1 MVQDGGGV
9 EAQRLPGEP
18 EAVLTREVE
27 VEDHDVVAGLVEQA
41 HPGLEAGRRTH
52 DGHVLEV
59 TEADGEGVSLGMA
72 VLALEGFLERVGL
85 PSPSSPPTPVVPA
98 AGRGPRAVGD
108 AATAAVVG
116 GIVALVLLDGLFAIL
131 FFRLGW

>member
-1 MVQDGGGV
+1 MIATGLIGMAIVMAMLGYPPITVLQQLQQYLGMGDLMGGLGK
-9 EAQRLPGEP
+9 A
-18 EAVLTREVE
+18 AIF
-27 VEDHDVVAGLVEQA
+27 GLVIGYIGCRS
-41 HPGLEAGRRTH
+41 GL
-52 DGHVLEV
+52 
-59 TEADGEGVSLGMA
+59 S
-72 VLALEGFLERVGL
+72 
-85 PSPSSPPTPVVPA
+85 